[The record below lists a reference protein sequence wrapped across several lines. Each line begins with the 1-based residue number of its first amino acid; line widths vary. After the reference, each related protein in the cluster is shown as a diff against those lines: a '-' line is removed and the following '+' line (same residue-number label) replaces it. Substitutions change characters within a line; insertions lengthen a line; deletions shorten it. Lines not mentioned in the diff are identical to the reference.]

1 MPSAPTYTI
10 THEDGS
16 EVTAQEVYDAFMAGP
31 VILEQGNG
39 GGYATE
45 NVVTGLYWQ
54 GGTTGN
60 GDPASVNYAKLEL
73 ANGNIVTVGTE
84 VSSE

>member
-1 MPSAPTYTI
+1 MQSAPTYTL

-16 EVTAQEVYDAFMAGP
+16 EVTAQEVYDAFMAGL
-31 VILEQGNG
+31 VILKQGNG
-39 GGYATE
+39 GGRATE
-45 NVVTGLYWQ
+45 KVVTGLYWQ

-60 GDPASVNYAKLEL
+60 GDPANVNLVKLEF
-73 ANGNIVTVGTE
+73 ANGSVTVGTE